1 MADTKRS
8 RVFFDISIGDVKAG
22 RVAFELYNEIVP
34 KTTENFRALCTG
46 EKGVG
51 GAGKPLHYK
60 GSIFHRVIKGFMIQ
74 GGDFTQGNG
83 TGGESIYGEK
93 FEDEN
98 FEKLHTKPF
107 LLSMANAG
115 PGTNGSQFFVTTVP
129 TPHLD
134 KKHVVFGEVING
146 KSIIRQIENLKTQSG
161 DKPWHDATIID
172 CGELTGDAY
181 DKAAE
186 KVSDA
191 TGDPYEDYPE
201 DQKASADDE
210 WAGADIL
217 KIATEL
223 KNMGNDAFKKSDNA
237 LGLKKYQKGIRYLQE
252 YPVPLDSD
260 PADLWSALCALKVQ
274 LYSNS
279 ALLQN
284 KLGQWSEAAES
295 ATKALEMEGI
305 SEKDKA
311 KALFRRGIARV
322 GKKNEEDALS
332 DLNAAA
338 KYAPGDAAI
347 AKELASVKQRVQARR
362 EKEKK
367 VYANAF
373 NFD

>member
-1 MADTKRS
+1 MADSKRS

-22 RVAFELYNEIVP
+22 RVVFELYNDVVP
-34 KTTENFRALCTG
+34 KTAENFRALCTG

-98 FEKLHTKPF
+98 FERMHTKPF

-134 KKHVVFGEVING
+134 KKHVVFGEVIAG

-161 DKPWHDATIID
+161 DKPWQDAAIVD
-172 CGELTGDAY
+172 CGELSGEDY
-181 DKAAE
+181 DNATV

-201 DQKASADDE
+201 DQKPSADSE
-210 WAGADIL
+210 WDGNDIL

-223 KNMGNDAFKKSDNA
+223 KTMGNDAFKKGDNH

-260 PADLWSALCALKVQ
+260 PSDLWPALCALKIQ

-284 KLGQWSEAAES
+284 KLSLFTDAAES
-295 ATKALEMEGI
+295 ATKALEIEGI
-305 SEKDKA
+305 SDKDKA
-311 KALFRRGIARV
+311 KALFRRATAKA
-322 GKKNEEDALS
+322 GKKNEDEALR
-332 DLNAAA
+332 DLNEAA
-338 KYAPGDAAI
+338 KLAPGDAGI
-347 AKELASVKQRVQARR
+347 VKELDVVKRRVQARK

>member
-1 MADTKRS
+1 
-8 RVFFDISIGDVKAG
+8 
-22 RVAFELYNEIVP
+22 
-34 KTTENFRALCTG
+34 
-46 EKGVG
+46 
-51 GAGKPLHYK
+51 
-60 GSIFHRVIKGFMIQ
+60 
-74 GGDFTQGNG
+74 
-83 TGGESIYGEK
+83 
-93 FEDEN
+93 
-98 FEKLHTKPF
+98 
-107 LLSMANAG
+107 
-115 PGTNGSQFFVTTVP
+115 
-129 TPHLD
+129 
-134 KKHVVFGEVING
+134 VFGEVING

>member
-1 MADTKRS
+1 MASDTRRP
-8 RVFFDISIGDVKAG
+8 RVFFDIAIGGVKAG
-22 RVAFELYNEIVP
+22 RVAFELYNDIVP
-34 KTTENFRALCTG
+34 KTAENFRALCTG

-51 GAGKPLHYK
+51 KSGKPLYYK

-98 FEKLHTKPF
+98 FEKVHDKPF

-146 KSIIRQIENLKTQSG
+146 KSIVRQVENLKTQSG
-161 DKPWHDATIID
+161 DKPWHDATVLD
-172 CGELTGDAY
+172 CGELTGEDY
-181 DKAAE
+181 EKATE

-201 DQKASADDE
+201 DQKPADSE
-210 WAGADIL
+210 WKGTDIL

-223 KNMGNDAFKKSDNA
+223 KDLGNTAFKKGDLN
-237 LGLKKYQKGIRYLQE
+237 LGITKYQKALRYLHE
-252 YPVPLDSD
+252 YPTPLDSD
-260 PADLWSALCALKVQ
+260 PADLGANLNALKII

-284 KLGQWSEAAES
+284 KVGQFNEAAENAS
-295 ATKALEMEGI
+295 KALEIEGI
-305 SEKDKA
+305 ADKDKA
-311 KALFRRGIARV
+311 KAYFRRAQARV
-322 GKKNEEDALS
+322 GKKNEEDGLA
-332 DLNAAA
+332 DLHEAQ

-347 AKELASVKQRVQARR
+347 MKELESVRKRVKERKER
-362 EKEKK
+362 EKKAYK
-367 VYANAF
+367 NAF